1 MNYLNILL
9 TILITSVAC
18 KPKTTKVIS
27 EEKKANHTNSE
38 RVIVIDEMKCKEI
51 FDKTISVE

>member
-27 EEKKANHTNSE
+27 EEKKANHTN
-38 RVIVIDEMKCKEI
+38 RHQNTVNTLALG
-51 FDKTISVE
+51 FA